1 MFSSYF
7 FVLAIVALLSIAL
20 GSSKYEC
27 PSSPDKSHAGCQV
40 YTVFENQCSVVQQ
53 EMMKVRVD
61 GDGDGDG
68 DGDESCIYT
77 MVVQHFRVRNNVAV
91 EVLLSY
97 A

>member
-27 PSSPDKSHAGCQV
+27 PSSPAKSHAGCQV

-61 GDGDGDG
+61 GDGD
-68 DGDESCIYT
+68 ESCIYT